1 MLKRGLLV
9 VFLLLLAVFVNAEK
23 QGDFNND
30 GCVNELDTTE
40 FNNHINSENGQ
51 DNYDVKY
58 DFDNNSVIDFPDF
71 VFLASLVGQDSVCV
85 FVQSVVEVLEESP
98 DELLIGDFNN

>member
-30 GCVNELDTTE
+30 GCVNELDTTD

-58 DFDNNSVIDFPDF
+58 DLDCNGTINVIDIQRQ
-71 VFLASLVGQDSVCV
+71 ANYWAKACQ
-85 FVQSVVEVLEESP
+85 
-98 DELLIGDFNN
+98 